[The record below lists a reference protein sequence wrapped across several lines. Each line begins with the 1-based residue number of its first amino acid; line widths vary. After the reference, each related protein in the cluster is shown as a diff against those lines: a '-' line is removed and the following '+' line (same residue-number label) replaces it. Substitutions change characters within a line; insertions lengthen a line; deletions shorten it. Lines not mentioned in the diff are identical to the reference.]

1 MSKEKDIVVSGV
13 MFLVALQAY
22 SRLSILASGKIMG
35 VCSPTLRFLNSLF
48 AAVLVAA
55 ISLSFTISLFYFKS
69 FSHKVCQPLIDGED
83 GTEED
88 NDGE

>member
-22 SRLSILASGKIMG
+22 SRLSVLASGKIMG
-35 VCSPTLRFLNSLF
+35 VCSPTLRFINSLF

-55 ISLSFTISLFYFKS
+55 ISLSFTISIFYFKS
-69 FSHKVCQPLIDGED
+69 FSHKVCHPFIDRD
-83 GTEED
+83 KDSDEE
-88 NDGE
+88 